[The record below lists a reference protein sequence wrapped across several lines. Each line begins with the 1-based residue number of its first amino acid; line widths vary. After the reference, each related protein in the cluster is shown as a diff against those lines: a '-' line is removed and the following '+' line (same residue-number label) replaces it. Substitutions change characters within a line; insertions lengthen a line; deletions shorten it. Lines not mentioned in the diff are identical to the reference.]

1 MEEPS
6 KHKADD
12 TFETTNLPKN
22 VTTIFISKK
31 GQRISLEEGPTF
43 YGTSMRPLYRE
54 DIFYQ
59 SSFNF
64 LQKYKQT
71 ERSNQ
76 KSVCILYS

>member
-1 MEEPS
+1 MEEPATQDEV
-6 KHKADD
+6 KDNFD
-12 TFETTNLPKN
+12 TTNIPKN
-22 VTTIFISKK
+22 VTTIFISKN
-31 GQRISLEEGPTF
+31 GQKISLDEGPTF
-43 YGTSMRPLYRE
+43 YGMSMRPLYRE

-76 KSVCILYS
+76 KSVCNLV